1 MPLLWLSL
9 VFLVGILLGEPLSWS
24 LLAWSLLAA
33 LAAASFFLRPL
44 FARFSI
50 PNSLKAPVP
59 YPLLALFLCLGALRY
74 ELAQP
79 AVTPGFVAWY
89 NERET
94 KFVVEGVLVEP
105 PDERD
110 TYANL
115 RIKTMQLRPM
125 EDQLFTPVHG
135 LLLAKAPPGGNWRYG
150 DLLRLE
156 GQLETPAEDEE
167 FSYRDYLARQGIYSS
182 MQVVEARLLLHDQ
195 GNPLLA
201 LIYRLKA
208 NALSVI
214 YRIFPDPE
222 ASLMAGI
229 LLGVESGIPLPVQE
243 AFKDTGTSH
252 IIAISGFNITILAG
266 LFAVIFGRLLGK
278 RRRFLGAGLSI
289 SIIAAYTVLVGAEAA
304 VVRAAI
310 MGGLAVFARQVGR
323 RQDGLNSLGL
333 IAGVM
338 ALANPHVLW
347 DVGFQ
352 LSFMATLGLVLYADP
367 FSQAF
372 VRWSSGFLSLA
383 AAQRLAGPVGEYFLF
398 TLAAQLTTLPVTI
411 YHFQRLSLS
420 SFLVNPLILPAQPAV
435 MILSG
440 IAMLLG
446 MISQSLGQIAA
457 YLSWP
462 FVVYTIR
469 VVELMTRLPSGV
481 FVLGKVSLLVVALFY
496 ALLMVWTFWGEKL
509 SDLLSA
515 RLQLGEH
522 PALSLFSLSALIVL
536 AVLVWR
542 VRLSAPDGRLH
553 LTVFDVGSGDA
564 LLVQTPTG
572 RSVLIDGG
580 PSTSLLSDA
589 LGRRLPLM
597 KRKLDWVVVAAAVDE
612 QLGAL
617 PRNLERYPV
626 QNVLWSGPPLG
637 TIEARQLQSSLG
649 KAGIPITT
657 AQTGQ
662 SLYLGS
668 GAALRVLAVSRRGA
682 VLLLEWG
689 SFRALLPIGLD
700 FDSLES
706 LQNDPDLNA
715 VTALLLADCGYAP
728 VNSPEWIAK
737 LQPQV
742 VLLSVGA
749 GDPDGRP
756 SPETLDATSDYSLL
770 RTDQN
775 GWIEL
780 TTDGQQMWVEV
791 EKSFDR

>member
-9 VFLVGILLGEPLSWS
+9 VFLVGVLLGEALGVTWLVWS
-24 LLAWSLLAA
+24 LLASLLII
-33 LAAASFFLRPL
+33 SIFLRPWL
-44 FARFSI
+44 ARFSI
-50 PNSLKAPVP
+50 PNFLKTPVP
-59 YPLLALFLCLGALRY
+59 MPWLALFVCLGAIRY
-74 ELAQP
+74 QLAQP
-79 AVTPGFVAWY
+79 VVNPGFIAWY
-89 NERET
+89 NDSG
-94 KFVVEGVLVEP
+94 KKIVVEGMLVEP
-105 PDERD
+105 PDQRD

-115 RIKTMQLRPM
+115 RVSVTRLRPL
-125 EDQLFTPVHG
+125 EDQLFTPVQG
-135 LLLAKAPPGGNWRYG
+135 LLLAKVPPDGNWRYG

-156 GQLETPAEDEE
+156 GQLETPAEAEE
-167 FSYRDYLARQGIYSS
+167 FSYRDYLARQGIYST
-182 MQVVEARLLLHDQ
+182 MQVTEARLLLHDQ

-201 LIYRLKA
+201 LIYRIKA
-208 NALSVI
+208 NALVVI

-266 LFAVIFGRLLGK
+266 LFAAIFGRLLGK

-289 SIIAAYTVLVGAEAA
+289 SAISAYTVLVGAEAA

-310 MGGLAVFARQVGR
+310 MGGLSVFARQVGR

-338 ALANPHVLW
+338 ALANPQVLW
-347 DVGFQ
+347 DIGFQ

-372 VRWSSGFLSLA
+372 VRWASHFLSPA
-383 AAQRLAGPVGEYFLF
+383 IVQRLAGPVGEYFLF

-420 SFLVNPLILPAQPAV
+420 SLLVNPLILPVQPAV

-446 MISQSLGQIAA
+446 MISQPLGQIAA

-469 VVELMTRLPSGV
+469 AVELLARLPGGV
-481 FVLGKVSLLVVALFY
+481 ITLGSVSLLVVGLFY
-496 ALLMVWTFWGEKL
+496 AMLLAWTFWGQML
-509 SDLLSA
+509 SGWLAVRVQPGA
-515 RLQLGEH
+515 R
-522 PALSLFSLSALIVL
+522 PALSLFASVALIVL
-536 AVLVWR
+536 AVIVWR
-542 VRLSAPDGRLH
+542 VKLSAPDGRLH
-553 LTVFDVGSGDA
+553 LTVLDVGSGDA

-572 RSVLIDGG
+572 RSLLVDGG

-589 LGRRLPLM
+589 LGRRLPLLQ
-597 KRKLDWVVVAAAVDE
+597 RKLDWVVVAAANDE
-612 QLGAL
+612 QLAAL
-617 PRNLERYPV
+617 PRNLERYPM

-637 TIEARQLQSSLG
+637 SVEARQLQASLG
-649 KAGIPITT
+649 KAGVPITV
-657 AQTGQ
+657 AQTGH
-662 SLYLGS
+662 SLDLGS
-668 GAALRVLAVSRRGA
+668 GAVLRLLAVSRRGA

-700 FDSLES
+700 FDTLES
-706 LQNDPDLNA
+706 LQDDPELNA
-715 VTALLLADCGYAP
+715 ITALLLADCGYAP
-728 VNSPEWIAK
+728 VNPPEWIAK
-737 LQPQV
+737 LGPQV

-749 GDPDGRP
+749 GDSDGRP
-756 SPETLDATSDYSLL
+756 SPETLEAVSNYSLL
-770 RTDQN
+770 RTDRN

-780 TTDGQQMWVEV
+780 STDGEQLWVEV
-791 EKSFDR
+791 ERK

>member
-9 VFLVGILLGEPLSWS
+9 VFLVGVLLGEALGVTWLVWS
-24 LLAWSLLAA
+24 LLASLAII
-33 LAAASFFLRPL
+33 SIFLRPWL
-44 FARFSI
+44 ARFSI
-50 PNSLKAPVP
+50 PNFLKTPVP
-59 YPLLALFLCLGALRY
+59 MPWLALFVCLGAIRY
-74 ELAQP
+74 QLAQP
-79 AVTPGFVAWY
+79 VVNPGFIAWY
-89 NERET
+89 NDSG
-94 KFVVEGVLVEP
+94 KKIVVEGMLVEP
-105 PDERD
+105 PDQRD

-115 RIKTMQLRPM
+115 RVSVTRLRPL
-125 EDQLFTPVHG
+125 EDQLFTPVQG
-135 LLLAKAPPGGNWRYG
+135 LLLAKVPPDGNWRYG

-156 GQLETPAEDEE
+156 GQLETPAEAEE
-167 FSYRDYLARQGIYSS
+167 FSYRDYLARQGIYST
-182 MQVVEARLLLHDQ
+182 MQVTEARLLLHDQ

-201 LIYRLKA
+201 MIYRIKA
-208 NALSVI
+208 NALVVI

-266 LFAVIFGRLLGK
+266 LFAAIFGRLLGK

-289 SIIAAYTVLVGAEAA
+289 SAISAYTVLVGAEAA

-310 MGGLAVFARQVGR
+310 MGGLSVFARQVGR
-323 RQDGLNSLGL
+323 RQAGLNSLGL

-338 ALANPHVLW
+338 ALANPQVLW
-347 DVGFQ
+347 DIGFQ

-372 VRWSSGFLSLA
+372 VRWASHFLSPA
-383 AAQRLAGPVGEYFLF
+383 IVQRLAGPVGEYFLF

-420 SFLVNPLILPAQPAV
+420 SLLVNPLILPVQPAV

-446 MISQSLGQIAA
+446 MISQPLGQIAA

-469 VVELMTRLPSGV
+469 AVELLARLPGGV
-481 FVLGKVSLLVVALFY
+481 ITLGSVSLLVVGLFY
-496 ALLMVWTFWGEKL
+496 AVLLVWTFWGQKL
-509 SDLLSA
+509 SAWLAA
-515 RLQLGEH
+515 RVQPGGQ
-522 PALSLFSLSALIVL
+522 PALSLFALAALLVL

-542 VRLSAPDGRLH
+542 TKLSVPDGRLH
-553 LTVFDVGSGDA
+553 LTVLDVGSGDA
-564 LLVQTPTG
+564 LLVQTPAG
-572 RSVLIDGG
+572 RSLLIDGG

-589 LGRRLPLM
+589 LGRRLPLLQ
-597 KRKLDWVVVAAAVDE
+597 RQLDWVVVAAAGNE
-612 QLGAL
+612 QLAAL

-637 TIEARQLQSSLG
+637 TFEARQLQASLG
-649 KAGIPITT
+649 KAGVPITI
-657 AQTGQ
+657 AQPGH
-662 SLYLGS
+662 SLDLGN
-668 GAALRVLAVSRRGA
+668 GAVMQVLAVSRRGA

-700 FDSLES
+700 FDTLES
-706 LQNDPDLNA
+706 LQDDPELHG

-728 VNSPEWIAK
+728 VNPPEWIAK
-737 LQPQV
+737 LGPQV

-756 SPETLDATSDYSLL
+756 SPETLEAVSDYSLL
-770 RTDQN
+770 RTDRN

-780 TTDGQQMWVEV
+780 STDGKQLWVEV
-791 EKSFDR
+791 EKK